1 MIYTTNTT
9 TTYPVDSESTA
20 VSPYFIYTT
29 NTLPVGTSL
38 HISNEGLN
46 LSYITSSERKENKE
60 YICNY
65 CGTRYVDT
73 QGGFIPNCK
82 NCGAKLDKVE
92 GE

>member
-1 MIYTTNTT
+1 MTYTTSTS
-9 TTYPVDSESTA
+9 TYPIVSETAA
-20 VSPYFIYTT
+20 VSPYYVYS
-29 NTLPVGTSL
+29 TLPAGASL
-38 HISNEGLN
+38 TFSNVHW
-46 LSYITSSERKENKE
+46 TSSEKENKE

-65 CGTRYVDT
+65 CGTRYIDT

>member
-1 MIYTTNTT
+1 MTYTTSTSTSPIVSETT
-9 TTYPVDSESTA
+9 TI
-20 VSPYFIYTT
+20 SPYYVYS
-29 NTLPVGTSL
+29 TLPAETTFTY
-38 HISNEGLN
+38 
-46 LSYITSSERKENKE
+46 SYCTPYPKKENKE

>member
-1 MIYTTNTT
+1 MTYTTSTST
-9 TTYPVDSESTA
+9 STSTSPIVSETIA
-20 VSPYFIYTT
+20 TSPYYVYS
-29 NTLPVGTSL
+29 TLPAETT
-38 HISNEGLN
+38 ITY
-46 LSYITSSERKENKE
+46 SYCIPSPKKENKE

-65 CGTRYVDT
+65 CGTRYIDT